1 MTSKVACVAIVL
13 SVVSILLVLKD
24 TVDVRSGQLKARRA
38 GPQSAPAADPFLN
51 RQAVSRQD
59 CKHALQPRHL
69 QVGSARSA
77 QEPVDYVFT
86 TAAGYTTYLTRAF
99 LKTFRVN
106 DKEARVVVL
115 VAPDHVRP
123 LPICL

>member
-1 MTSKVACVAIVL
+1 MGSKLACVAIVL

-24 TVDVRSGQLKARRA
+24 TVDSSSSLLTARRG

-59 CKHALQPRHL
+59 CKHKLQPRHL
-69 QVGSARSA
+69 GSGSARSG

-86 TAAGYTTYLTRAF
+86 TAAGFTTYQTRAF
-99 LKTFRVN
+99 LKTFQIHN
-106 DKEARVVVL
+106 MEARIVVL
-115 VAPDHVRP
+115 VAPDHVHP
-123 LPICL
+123 LRIH